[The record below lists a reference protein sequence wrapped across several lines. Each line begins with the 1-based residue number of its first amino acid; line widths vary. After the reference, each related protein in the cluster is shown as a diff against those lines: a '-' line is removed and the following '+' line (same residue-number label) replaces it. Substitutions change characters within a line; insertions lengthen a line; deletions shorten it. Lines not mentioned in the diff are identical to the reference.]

1 MFVLYVFFLFFFT
14 IAGLPSGNCRGWKV
28 NKTFTS
34 HPQVSFLLSISALC
48 MLLLFQK
55 VKICQSLMCS
65 GEMLSCLCQAI
76 GQAEGLA
83 PLERICLF
91 SHGGQK
97 TKLHITKQKRKNG
110 KLKSQI
116 QLIIT
121 DPVLKLDS
129 RWYKEEKQV
138 MKHFTNLDKY
148 KHTRGTICCSIFV
161 TGCFLY

>member
-1 MFVLYVFFLFFFT
+1 MFVLYIFLVLQVYPQVT
-14 IAGLPSGNCRGWKV
+14 VEGGRLTRH
-28 NKTFTS
+28 S
-34 HPQVSFLLSISALC
+34 HPTLQVSFLLSISALC

-76 GQAEGLA
+76 GQAGGLA

-97 TKLHITKQKRKNG
+97 TKLHKTKQKRKNG

-121 DPVLKLDS
+121 DPILKLDS
-129 RWYKEEKQV
+129 RWFKEEKQV
-138 MKHFTNLDKY
+138 MKHFTNFDKY
-148 KHTRGTICCSIFV
+148 KHTRGTI
-161 TGCFLY
+161 